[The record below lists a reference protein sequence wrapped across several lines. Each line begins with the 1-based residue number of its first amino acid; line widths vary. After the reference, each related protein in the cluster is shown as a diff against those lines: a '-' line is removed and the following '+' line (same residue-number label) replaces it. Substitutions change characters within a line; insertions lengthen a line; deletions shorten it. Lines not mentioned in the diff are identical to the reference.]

1 VFDPDRLPELKDLVR
16 EATRG
21 DSGLLDE
28 VMRDVALL
36 GHSVTTIQPRN
47 INSISLVASDG
58 GNNRIEFN
66 PFSLQVVRVVDTYGD
81 ELFLD
86 VISPSTDT
94 AALGRRH
101 LEDPWS
107 PLGRMM
113 RDLGASALWEL
124 STMIPARP
132 RSRGWPLVYRDL
144 CEWAVLY
151 DLICYERWG
160 SDTLVVRD
168 GLLRTKIF
176 AGDQFVRLYS
186 LMKAAIEKTQR
197 QRKRDIFLVG
207 IAKHSRVIERYR
219 LAMAVE
225 DVFPAGQ
232 PCYAPVPRELQVKV
246 YDWDEYVRS
255 PDDDDSDKEKPKF
268 NMGAMFL
275 ARFGKRSADP
285 AWTVDLLHFQ
295 EARAQQIFGSLLAD
309 AELGFPVPC
318 YPHCLQEADRY
329 AQVVDLDLAILQGA
343 MEEAVREQI
352 RPERRHVFDA
362 RRLWPAD
369 PAAARYQ

>member
-1 VFDPDRLPELKDLVR
+1 VFDPDRLPELKSLVR

-36 GHSVTTIQPRN
+36 RHSVTTIQPRN

-58 GNNRIEFN
+58 GNNTLEFN
-66 PFSLQVVRVVDTYGD
+66 PFSLHVIRVVDTFGD

-94 AALGRRH
+94 VALGRRH
-101 LEDPWS
+101 LDDPRS
-107 PLGRMM
+107 PLGRLM
-113 RDLGASALWEL
+113 RDLGVSTLGQL

-132 RSRGWPLVYRDL
+132 RSRTWPLVYRDL

-160 SDTLVVRD
+160 SDTLIIRD
-168 GLLRTKIF
+168 GLLRSTIF
-176 AGDQFVRLYS
+176 AEDQFVRVYG
-186 LMKAAIEKTQR
+186 LMKAAIERTR
-197 QRKRDIFLVG
+197 RERKRSVFLVG
-207 IAKHSRVIERYR
+207 LAKQSRVIERYR

-232 PCYAPVPRELQVKV
+232 PCYAQVPLELQVKV
-246 YDWDEYVRS
+246 YDWPEYARS
-255 PDDDDSDKEKPKF
+255 PEDDLTDREKPKT
-268 NMGAMFL
+268 NMGAMYL
-275 ARFGKRSADP
+275 VRFGSQSYDP
-285 AWTVDLLHFQ
+285 VWTVDLLHFQ
-295 EARAQQIFGSLLAD
+295 AERAQQIFGSLLAD

-318 YPHCLQEADRY
+318 YPHCLQEADRC
-329 AQVVDLDLAILQGA
+329 AQVVDLDLAILQNA
-343 MEEAVREQI
+343 LEEAVREQI
-352 RPERRHVFDA
+352 RADRRHVFDA
-362 RRLWPAD
+362 QRLSPAD
-369 PAAARYQ
+369 PAAVRYQ

>member
-1 VFDPDRLPELKDLVR
+1 MFDPDRLPELKSLVR

-36 GHSVTTIQPRN
+36 RHSVTTIQPRN

-58 GNNRIEFN
+58 GNNTLEFN
-66 PFSLQVVRVVDTYGD
+66 PFSLHVIRVVDTFGD

-94 AALGRRH
+94 VALGRRH
-101 LEDPWS
+101 LDDPWS
-107 PLGRMM
+107 PLGRLMH
-113 RDLGASALWEL
+113 DLGVSTLGQL

-132 RSRGWPLVYRDL
+132 RSRTWPLVYRDL

-160 SDTLVVRD
+160 SDTLIIRD
-168 GLLRTKIF
+168 GLLRSTIF
-176 AGDQFVRLYS
+176 AQDQFVRVYG
-186 LMKAAIEKTQR
+186 LMKAAIERTSGE
-197 QRKRDIFLVG
+197 RKRSVFLVG
-207 IAKHSRVIERYR
+207 LAKQSRVIERYR

-232 PCYAPVPRELQVKV
+232 PCYAQVPLELQVKV
-246 YDWDEYVRS
+246 YDRPEYARS
-255 PDDDDSDKEKPKF
+255 PEDDLADREKPKT
-268 NMGAMFL
+268 NMGVMYL
-275 ARFGKRSADP
+275 VRFGSQSYDP
-285 AWTVDLLHFQ
+285 VWTVDLLHFQ
-295 EARAQQIFGSLLAD
+295 AERAQQIFGSLLAD

-329 AQVVDLDLAILQGA
+329 AQVVDLDLAILQNA
-343 MEEAVREQI
+343 LEEAVREQI
-352 RPERRHVFDA
+352 RADRRHVFDA
-362 RRLWPAD
+362 QRLSPAD
-369 PAAARYQ
+369 PAAVRYQ

>member
-1 VFDPDRLPELKDLVR
+1 MFDPDRLPELKSLVR

-36 GHSVTTIQPRN
+36 RPVTTIQPRN

-58 GNNRIEFN
+58 GNNRLEFN
-66 PFSLQVVRVVDTYGD
+66 PFSLQVVRVVDTFGD

-94 AALGRRH
+94 VTLGQRH
-101 LEDPWS
+101 LDNPWS
-107 PLGRMM
+107 PLGKLM
-113 RDLGASALWEL
+113 RDLGASTLGQL

-132 RSRGWPLVYRDL
+132 KFRAWPLVYRDL

-160 SDTLVVRD
+160 SDTLVIRD

-176 AGDQFVRLYS
+176 AEDLFVRLYG
-186 LMKAAIEKTQR
+186 LMKTAIER
-197 QRKRDIFLVG
+197 NRRERKRRIFLVG

-232 PCYAPVPRELQVKV
+232 PCYVPVPQELQIKV
-246 YDWDEYVRS
+246 YDWADYVRS
-255 PDDDDSDKEKPKF
+255 PEDDDSDKEKRKY
-268 NMGAMFL
+268 NMGAMYL
-275 ARFGKRSADP
+275 VRFGKRSSDP
-285 AWTVDLLHFQ
+285 VWTMDLLQFQ
-295 EARAQQIFGSLLAD
+295 APQAQQVFGSLLAD

-343 MEEAVREQI
+343 LEEAVREQI
-352 RPERRHVFDA
+352 RADRRHVFDA
-362 RRLWPAD
+362 QRLSPAD
-369 PAAARYQ
+369 PAAGRYE

>member
-1 VFDPDRLPELKDLVR
+1 MFDPDRLPELKSLIR

-28 VMRDVALL
+28 VMRDVMLL
-36 GHSVTTIQPRN
+36 RQSVTTIQPRN

-58 GNNRIEFN
+58 GNNSLEFN
-66 PFSLQVVRVVDTYGD
+66 PFSLQVVRVVDTFGD

-94 AALGRRH
+94 LALGRRH

-113 RDLGASALWEL
+113 RDLGVSTLGQL

-132 RSRGWPLVYRDL
+132 RSRAWPLVYRDL

-151 DLICYERWG
+151 DLVCYERWG
-160 SDTLVVRD
+160 SDTLIIRD
-168 GLLRTKIF
+168 GLLRSTIF
-176 AGDQFVRLYS
+176 AQDQLLRVYG
-186 LMKAAIEKTQR
+186 LMKAAVERTKR
-197 QRKRDIFLVG
+197 ERKRDVFLVG
-207 IAKHSRVIERYR
+207 LAKHSRVIERYR

-225 DVFPAGQ
+225 NVFPAGQ
-232 PCYAPVPRELQVKV
+232 PCYAPVPLELQVKV
-246 YDWDEYVRS
+246 YDWPEYVWS
-255 PDDDDSDKEKPKF
+255 PEDDVAGREKPKT
-268 NMGAMFL
+268 NMGAMYL
-275 ARFGKRSADP
+275 VRFGSQSYDP
-285 AWTVDLLHFQ
+285 VWTVDLLHFQ
-295 EARAQQIFGSLLAD
+295 AARAQQIFGSLLAD

-329 AQVVDLDLAILQGA
+329 AQVVDLDLAILQNA
-343 MEEAVREQI
+343 LEEAVREQI
-352 RPERRHVFDA
+352 RADRRHVYDA
-362 RRLWPAD
+362 QRLWPAD
-369 PAAARYQ
+369 PAAVRYQ

>member
-1 VFDPDRLPELKDLVR
+1 MFDPDRLPELKSLVR

-28 VMRDVALL
+28 VMRDVVLL
-36 GHSVTTIQPRN
+36 RHSVTTIQPRN

-58 GNNRIEFN
+58 GNNSLEFN
-66 PFSLQVVRVVDTYGD
+66 PFSLQVVRVVDTFGD

-94 AALGRRH
+94 LALGRRH

-113 RDLGASALWEL
+113 RDLGVTILGQL

-132 RSRGWPLVYRDL
+132 RSRTWPLVYRDL
-144 CEWAVLY
+144 CSGQCSTTSSATNE
-151 DLICYERWG
+151 WG
-160 SDTLVVRD
+160 SDTLIIRD
-168 GLLRTKIF
+168 GLLRSTIF
-176 AGDQFVRLYS
+176 AQDQLLRLYG
-186 LMKAAIEKTQR
+186 LMKAAVERTKR
-197 QRKRDIFLVG
+197 ERKRDVFLVG
-207 IAKHSRVIERYR
+207 LAKHSRVIERYR

-232 PCYAPVPRELQVKV
+232 PCYAPVPLELQVKV
-246 YDWDEYVRS
+246 YDWPEYVWS
-255 PDDDDSDKEKPKF
+255 PEDDPADREKPKT
-268 NMGAMFL
+268 NMGAMYL
-275 ARFGKRSADP
+275 VRFGRQSYDP
-285 AWTVDLLHFQ
+285 VWTVDLLHFQ
-295 EARAQQIFGSLLAD
+295 AARAQQIFGSLLAD

-329 AQVVDLDLAILQGA
+329 AQVVDLDLAILQNA
-343 MEEAVREQI
+343 LEEAVREQI
-352 RPERRHVFDA
+352 RADRRHVYDA
-362 RRLWPAD
+362 QRLRPAD
-369 PAAARYQ
+369 PAAVRYQ